1 MDLLAYALIAF
12 FTLLTILLLAAV
24 TRRLIG
30 IRFGAVRTLLAGVL
44 AFLLSGPLFMV
55 MAGETAADDPGL
67 TPYWFL
73 VLAIALALVAA
84 MVFLV
89 LAEVLVPSGSV
100 PPPYEWPRMARRQ
113 LRRTRRYARISR
125 IAARHGL
132 GRMLRGRGRAGA
144 DPVRRAALARSL
156 TAALE
161 EAGVTFVKLGQLL
174 STRRDLLP
182 AEFVAELGRLQD
194 QATPAPWPAVEA
206 VLAAELGRPVGEVFA
221 EVDPVPLAAASI
233 AQVHAARLVGGE
245 EVVLKVQRPDIAPV
259 VEQDLD
265 IVHRLAR
272 TLAAG
277 TGWGRSMGVRELAD
291 GFAVALREE
300 LDFQVEAANMAAV
313 AEAAAGRDGV
323 RIPRPHRALCTGR
336 LLVMERLDGV
346 PLAAAGPAIDARG
359 LDRQALAGTL
369 LDALLRQVVL
379 DGLFHADP
387 HPGNVLLLADGG
399 LALLDFGSVGR
410 LDITLRAA
418 LRQLLL
424 AIDRGDPVA
433 VSDALLEVVPRPD
446 EIDQPRLERAVGVVL
461 ARHLGARGSPGGSA
475 GLRLVADLV
484 RVVTGFGLAVP
495 PQVAAVFRTLATG
508 EGTLTQLA
516 PGFDLV
522 AGARRFAAGQLGEQ
536 LRSASPRQLA
546 TDELVSLLPMLR
558 RLPRRLDRIA
568 GAVEGGRLTLSVR
581 LFADERDRAYAT
593 GLVQQ
598 LLLTVLGATAGLMA
612 VLLLGTDGGP
622 AVSPEVG
629 LYQLIGYF
637 LLVISAVL
645 VLRVLVLIFRRDR

>member
-1 MDLLAYALIAF
+1 MDLLTYALVAF
-12 FTLLTILLLAAV
+12 FTLLTVLLLAAV

-30 IRFGAVRTLLAGVL
+30 IRFGLVRTLLAGVL
-44 AFLLSGPLFMV
+44 AFLLSGPLFGV
-55 MAGETAADDPGL
+55 LVDEAPTEDSGL
-67 TPYWFL
+67 TAFWFL
-73 VLAIALALVAA
+73 ALAIALALVAA

-89 LAEVLVPSGSV
+89 VAEVLVPSGSV
-100 PPPYEWPRMARRQ
+100 PPPYEWPRIARRQ
-113 LRRTRRYARISR
+113 AHRTRRYGEIAR

-132 GRMLRGRGRAGA
+132 GRALRGRWRGRA

-161 EAGVTFVKLGQLL
+161 EGGVTFVKLGQLL

-194 QATPAPWPAVEA
+194 QAAPAPWPAVEA

-221 EVDPVPLAAASI
+221 AVEPEPLAAASV
-233 AQVHAARLVGGE
+233 AQVHAARLVTGE
-245 EVVLKVQRPDIAPV
+245 QVVLKVQRPGLRPV
-259 VEQDLD
+259 VERDLD

-272 TLAAG
+272 TLAVS
-277 TGWGRSMGVRELAD
+277 TSWGRSMGVRELAG

-300 LDFQVEAANMAAV
+300 LDFRVEAANMAAV
-313 AEAAAGRDGV
+313 ATAGAGRDGV
-323 RIPRPHRALCTGR
+323 RIPRPHRALCTER

-346 PLAAAGPAIDARG
+346 PLAAAGPLIAERG

-369 LDALLRQVVL
+369 LDALLRQVML
-379 DGLFHADP
+379 DGVFHADP

-410 LDITLRAA
+410 LDVTLRAA

-424 AIDRGDPVA
+424 AIDRADPVA

-461 ARHLGARGSPGGSA
+461 ARHLGPGGSA

-484 RVVTGFGLAVP
+484 RVVAGFGLAVP
-495 PQVAAVFRTLATG
+495 PEVAAVFRALATG

-546 TDELVSLLPMLR
+546 TDELVTLLPMLR
-558 RLPRRLDRIA
+558 RLPRRVDRIA
-568 GAVEGGRLTLSVR
+568 GAVEAGRLTVNVR

-612 VLLLGTDGGP
+612 VLLLGTAGGP
-622 AVSPEVG
+622 EVSPTVT
-629 LYQLIGYF
+629 LYQLLGYF